1 MTKDELKAMAINVLE
16 MMAETTLKMRGQNRG
31 EVKHRSMFREVK
43 VAGKRWLAD
52 RAMID
57 LKTDTVNG
65 DGFAVTAYGLE
76 VLDGLKKTTQQA
88 NEVALLDRII
98 DAI

>member
-1 MTKDELKAMAINVLE
+1 MTKGDLKREAINVLE
-16 MMAETTLKMRGQNRG
+16 MMAEKTLKMQGRNRG
-31 EVKHRSMFREVK
+31 DVKHRSMFREVK

-65 DGFAVTAYGLE
+65 DGFAVTPYGLE
-76 VLDGLKKTTQQA
+76 YLDAENGKNNKGKHKWQPQ
-88 NEVALLDRII
+88 
-98 DAI
+98 